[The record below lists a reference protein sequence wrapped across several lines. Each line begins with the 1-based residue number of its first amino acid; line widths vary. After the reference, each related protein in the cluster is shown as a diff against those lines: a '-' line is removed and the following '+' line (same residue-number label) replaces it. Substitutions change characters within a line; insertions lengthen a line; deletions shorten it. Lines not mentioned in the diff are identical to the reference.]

1 MSVTRIFFQSLGN
14 YFYQNKVLEVGTS
27 KMCWILTVRQNKDVR
42 ESQTLDTKQV

>member
-27 KMCWILTVRQNKDVR
+27 KMWILTVRQNKDVR